1 MARARARVTSVGVGS
16 QVIRR
21 VWQAPGGSRSPER
34 EVSTTEGPE
43 WSGRPLAMTMLS
55 REIAGVSAQ
64 AHQAVVER
72 VRDRAAHVDE
82 WFADHLLSEP

>member
-1 MARARARVTSVGVGS
+1 
-16 QVIRR
+16 
-21 VWQAPGGSRSPER
+21 
-34 EVSTTEGPE
+34 
-43 WSGRPLAMTMLS
+43 MTMLS

-72 VRDRAAHVDE
+72 VRDRAAHVDD